1 MHAQSPHADMPA
13 AWGFGGYV
21 GFFTQPESMKE
32 YFQIPVEFA
41 TEAGLHL
48 KNV

>member
-1 MHAQSPHADMPA
+1 MRKLSTRRHAGRTGLGAH
-13 AWGFGGYV
+13 V
-21 GFFTQPESMKE
+21 GFFTQRESVKE

-41 TEAGLHL
+41 TEHELHL